1 MFVHSAQKVK
11 RLRLISNA
19 MPKKEPTTQE
29 LRRLQQE
36 RTTDEHQAIDQSATP
51 DEADQHK
58 RRAAKSAYL
67 ARKLAERE
75 RSERE
80 RKG

>member
-1 MFVHSAQKVK
+1 MGK
-11 RLRLISNA
+11 RERNTREMKIV
-19 MPKKEPTTQE
+19 
-29 LRRLQQE
+29 QQE
-36 RTTDEHQAIDQSATP
+36 RTTDEHDAIERSATE
-51 DEADQHK
+51 DEAKQHE

-80 RKG
+80 ADEDS

>member
-1 MFVHSAQKVK
+1 
-11 RLRLISNA
+11 
-19 MPKKEPTTQE
+19 MPKKEQTTEE
-29 LRRLQQE
+29 LRQLQQE
-36 RTTDEHQAIDQSATP
+36 RTTDEHEALERAATP

-67 ARKLAERE
+67 ERKLAERE

-80 RKG
+80 S